1 MALHVRYSSLSPF
14 YRGENWVSQK
24 GGGSLIVTL
33 SHRQMR
39 MDAGY
44 EPSWK
49 DPKATAFN
57 LHSVNLFAPTSLAAQ
72 LLRLESQ
79 WLWRP
84 TVYPEEVTPPP
95 GTQSSQSGKRQNKP
109 LAFNFLKLPRDLQSS
124 PQGRQKSSLEMGGIW
139 VPTPTETQASLICF
153 MSEFQVWFN
162 LKKEFGNH
170 LLRWWWLSF
179 ICCLLYIKPFTY
191 AIPKLQ

>member
-1 MALHVRYSSLSPF
+1 MVYCQLCAKYPAWYFFICYLFLLMALHVRYSSLSPF
-14 YRGENWVSQK
+14 YRGENWVSQR

-72 LLRLESQ
+72 LLRLESR

-124 PQGRQKSSLEMGGIW
+124 PQGRQKSSLEWGGFGFL
-139 VPTPTETQASLICF
+139 PR
-153 MSEFQVWFN
+153 
-162 LKKEFGNH
+162 LKPKH
-170 LLRWWWLSF
+170 LSF
-179 ICCLLYIKPFTY
+179 ALCQSFRYDLT
-191 AIPKLQ
+191 